1 MRTSPYSTC
10 TPPVGGAKQARPEL
24 TDHCRPRGR
33 RTYPEHVYPATGQA
47 RCRRCSGGH
56 AFCRRAFC

>member
-1 MRTSPYSTC
+1 MRTPPYSTC
-10 TPPVGGAKQARPEL
+10 TPPVGGAKQALPEL

-47 RCRRCSGGH
+47 RCRRCG
-56 AFCRRAFC
+56 AIEE